1 MRFGRFSER
10 RTCRWP
16 VAASYVLKLRSQL
29 SITGKRLQQA
39 NGVFSFQ
46 SQPDGGCGGLY

>member
-1 MRFGRFSER
+1 MRFRRIGER
-10 RTCRWP
+10 RTCRWWA
-16 VAASYVLKLRSQL
+16 AASYVLKLRSQL
-29 SITGKRLQQA
+29 SITEKRLQQA